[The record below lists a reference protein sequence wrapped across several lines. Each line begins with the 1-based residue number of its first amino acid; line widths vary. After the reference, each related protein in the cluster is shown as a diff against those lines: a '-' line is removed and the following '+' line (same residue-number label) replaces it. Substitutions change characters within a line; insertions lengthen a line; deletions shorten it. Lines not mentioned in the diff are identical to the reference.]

1 VAGLIALRASLDYT
15 SAVIEPRLRQCVV
28 DHVRSRADAIYANV
42 ERAVAIP
49 TGHDHVAGLN
59 EYRELLAARLRAISA
74 TIEVV
79 EGDARPEWPYRADS
93 SSSGGRADVRHPIL
107 IARGLAPSR
116 GRGALPPP
124 QPTPAKRGKGRCRFL
139 LCGHLD
145 TVHDPRGPFQTLT
158 RAPDGRTAVGPGA
171 VDMKGGIE
179 VALAALESLHACGVS
194 PTWTFVLVSDEET
207 GSFQC
212 ERVLRQLAGE
222 HDVGLVFEPALPA
235 PAGTKWGSLA
245 IERMGSGQF
254 MIEAFGASAHVG
266 RDFEK
271 GVSAVYRLARI
282 IVELSTLSDAT
293 AGKIVNVGPIVGG
306 SATNIVPDHAA
317 CWGNVRFATP
327 RAGDELARAIDA
339 FATTA
344 PANDPPAARVVVR
357 RAWGRPAKP
366 FTPAVERLAILARD
380 VARSLGQDLPFAKTG
395 GVCDGNILQDAGLP
409 TLDTLGVR
417 GGNLHRTDE
426 FIEIASLVERAQLLA
441 LLMLDLSASD
451 DGHR

>member
-1 VAGLIALRASLDYT
+1 VAGLIAPRASPDYT
-15 SAVIEPRLRQCVV
+15 SAVIDPGLRQRVL
-28 DHVRSRADAIYANV
+28 DHIASRADAMYASV

-59 EYRELLAARLRAISA
+59 EYRNHLAARLRTLSA
-74 TIEVV
+74 TIELA
-79 EGDARPEWPYRADS
+79 ESDARPEWLYRHSRDTGYAS
-93 SSSGGRADVRHPIL
+93 PDVRHPIL
-107 IARGLAPSR
+107 IARHSATRSVSSGNPETRRPRL
-116 GRGALPPP
+116 
-124 QPTPAKRGKGRCRFL
+124 L
-139 LCGHLD
+139 LCGHID
-145 TVHDPRGPFQTLT
+145 TVHDPHGTFQTLT

-179 VALAALESLHACGVS
+179 VAFAALESLHACDVS
-194 PTWTFVLVSDEET
+194 PAWTFVLVSDEET

-212 ERVLRQLAGE
+212 ERVLRRLAGE
-222 HDVGLVFEPALPA
+222 HDAGLVFEPALP
-235 PAGTKWGSLA
+235 GGSLA

-254 MIEAFGASAHVG
+254 LIEAFGTGAHVG

-293 AGKIVNVGPIVGG
+293 TGKSVNVGPILGG

-327 RAGDELARAIDA
+327 RAGDELASAIDA
-339 FATTA
+339 LATNA
-344 PANDPPAARVVVR
+344 PPNDPSAARVVVK

-366 FTPAVERLAILARD
+366 FTPEVERLANLARD
-380 VARSLGQDLPFAKTG
+380 CARQLGQDLPFAKTG

-441 LLMLDLSASD
+441 LFMLCVSEAEAADV
-451 DGHR
+451 RR